1 MAVPTRQ
8 QYGRYPMTVNPGMGI
23 MSLKDEMDRLID
35 NFFHAVPSPRRSIGE
50 STNIPDFI
58 PNIDVSETDGH
69 VKVSAELPGMT
80 EKDVNLE
87 IEEDMLT
94 ISGEKRHKDEEEKS
108 DRYWRES
115 AFGRFRRD
123 IPLPNPV
130 QTDKAEASF
139 KNGVLEMTAPKSETA
154 KPKRR
159 SLEIRSE

>member
-1 MAVPTRQ
+1 
-8 QYGRYPMTVNPGMGI
+8 MGI
-23 MSLKDEMDRLID
+23 FSLRDEMDRLMND
-35 NFFHAVPSPRRSIGE
+35 FFHGMPRPFRSAAGAE
-50 STNIPDFI
+50 GMSDFI

-80 EKDVNLE
+80 EEDVNLE
-87 IEEDMLT
+87 IEEEMLT
-94 ISGEKRHKDEEEKS
+94 ISGEKQHKEEAEKS

-115 AFGRFRRD
+115 AYGRFRRD

-154 KPKRR
+154 TPKRR
-159 SLEIRSE
+159 SVEIRSE